1 MSTKK
6 TTIILPSVVQD
17 LSSLP
22 TNEADT
28 LRLQFGSWATTT
40 EGIQFFDT
48 SDDSDIILES
58 ITEPA
63 ASAYPKSARY
73 GSDLSR
79 KQTITISEREDP
91 SNTTPESWEE
101 KVRSIISFVEHE
113 YLVTSFENPLIVEEV
128 LNIDTDAPGAPAG
141 VKYVYNYYDS
151 NYEELLATVR
161 NHEVIQNLYS
171 MFDASSIIGTDKAD
185 DEILDVDIL
194 PVVKSGRKSA
204 TLSNA
209 LRFNRNRLSERRK
222 FQNQIVPIENM
233 PLLADYEGSKYLF
246 PMYVD
251 INIPLDKNIEF
262 VKLCKDTSM
271 GIALT
276 RDVEGVTDTG
286 DVVPAP
292 SVRTQSMSFTTS
304 VVNPAGEE
312 LIQNS
317 SIPVKVVDLLEWT
330 DEDAPAYAH
339 GISSEPPYPVPSNFY
354 FIGSEAGSYI
364 EGNVANKS
372 IAVGIG
378 SSVMFGTFLD
388 TFKQGLESIAED
400 KRRRI
405 RPIFDGKESYS
416 ETVMYKIQKLEGP
429 IQNPVQAP
437 IQTYHFM
444 NSAEVEE
451 FLNEDKEFKFVDT
464 QVKFNQEYSYIVTAY
479 QMVIGEKYVYDNL
492 QIQTPDA
499 AISESGD
506 VTFRSH
512 RTAIIDVHMI
522 PTVKLVEFPVF
533 ASTGRILDNPPLQP
547 EIRFFPVVS
556 DRNKL
561 KMFFTTSTGNE
572 DVAPIA
578 LNDEE
583 QSVYDQ
589 VAVNQNRNDGLIT
602 FKSDDSAASFQIY
615 RMESP
620 PAIIEDFANRLYAT
634 VTTSPFS
641 GLPGSS
647 ATAEISQ
654 FPNTKYY
661 YMFRTIDVH
670 GGISNPSPIYEIEL
684 YNDGGAGYPI
694 IRHYDLSSP
703 NPKTPT
709 KSARKIIQIIPR
721 IAQVYLNEEASG
733 LIDAGAVQPAAGN
746 NNIVLGNQAEP
757 LFGKKFKIRLTS
769 KSTGKK
775 VDLNVNFKTKRLQG
789 EIES

>member
-17 LSSLP
+17 FSP
-22 TNEADT
+22 TPTAADT
-28 LRLQFGSWATTT
+28 LRMQFGSWATTT
-40 EGIQFFDT
+40 EGTQFVDT
-48 SDDSDIILES
+48 SEDSDIALGS
-58 ITEPA
+58 ITTPVN
-63 ASAYPKSARY
+63 SLYPIRVGY
-73 GSDLSR
+73 GLELSR

-91 SNTTPESWEE
+91 NNTTRESWEE
-101 KVRSIISFVEHE
+101 KVRTIVPTGEHE
-113 YLVTSFENPLIVEEV
+113 YFVASFENPLIVEEV
-128 LNIDTDAPGAPAG
+128 LNMEGDSPSAPAG

-151 NYEELLATVR
+151 NYEELLAPVR

-171 MFDASSIIGTDKAD
+171 MFDASSVIGTDVAG

-194 PVVKSGRKSA
+194 PVVRGGKSA
-204 TLSNA
+204 TLSKA
-209 LRFNRNRLSERRK
+209 LRFNRGRLSERRK

-276 RDVEGVTDTG
+276 RDVEGVTDTD
-286 DVVPAP
+286 DVEVAP
-292 SVRTQSMSFTTS
+292 SVRTQNIRFTTS
-304 VVNPAGEE
+304 VVEPAGEE

-330 DEDAPAYAH
+330 DEDAPAYAFDLT
-339 GISSEPPYPVPSNFY
+339 GYPTPSNFY
-354 FIGSEAGSYI
+354 FIGAEAGSYL
-364 EGNVANKS
+364 EAGTFNGS
-372 IAVGIG
+372 IAVGTANTL
-378 SSVMFGTFLD
+378 MFGVFLD

-400 KRRRI
+400 KRKRI
-405 RPIFDGKESYS
+405 RGIFNGKESYS

-464 QVKFNQEYSYIVTAY
+464 QVKFDQEYSYIVTAY
-479 QMVIGEKYVYDNL
+479 QMIVGERYIYTNIRT
-492 QIQTPDA
+492 QEPDA
-499 AISESGD
+499 AVSEGGT
-506 VTFRSH
+506 VTFGGH
-512 RTAIIDVHMI
+512 RTATIDVHMV
-522 PTVKLVEFPVF
+522 PTIKLVEFPLF

-547 EIRFFPVVS
+547 EIRFFPIVS

-572 DVAPIA
+572 DVIPIA
-578 LNDEE
+578 LSDEE
-583 QSVYDQ
+583 QAAYDQ

-615 RMESP
+615 RMDKP
-620 PAIIEDFANRLYAT
+620 PVTIEDFATKLYIT
-634 VTTSPFS
+634 VTTSPS
-641 GLPGSS
+641 RGLQGSS
-647 ATAEISQ
+647 ATAEIAQS
-654 FPNTKYY
+654 PNIKYY

-670 GGISNPSPIYEIEL
+670 GGISNPSAIYEIEL

-703 NPKTPT
+703 NPKTTT

-721 IAQVYLNEEASG
+721 IAQVFLNEEASG
-733 LIDAGAVQPAAGN
+733 LVDGGVVQPAAGN
-746 NNIVLGNQAEP
+746 KNIVLGNQAEP
-757 LFGKKFKIRLTS
+757 LFGKKFKIRFTS

>member
-6 TTIILPSVVQD
+6 TTIALPSVVQD
-17 LSSLP
+17 LSSSP
-22 TNEADT
+22 TNEADS
-28 LRLQFGSWATTT
+28 LRLQFGSWVTTT
-40 EGIQFFDT
+40 EGIQFLDT
-48 SDDSDIILES
+48 SDDSDIVLES
-58 ITEPA
+58 ITSPID
-63 ASAYPKSARY
+63 STYPRLGSPNY
-73 GSDLSR
+73 GLELSR
-79 KQTITISEREDP
+79 KQTINISENQDP
-91 SNTTPESWEE
+91 SATTPESWEE

-113 YLVTSFENPLIVEEV
+113 YLVTSFENPLIVEEA
-128 LNIDTDAPGAPAG
+128 LNMDADAPGAPAG
-141 VKYVYNYYDS
+141 VKYIYNYYDS
-151 NYEELLATVR
+151 NYEELLAPVR

-171 MFDASSIIGTDKAD
+171 MFDASSIIGTDVAG

-194 PVVKSGRKSA
+194 PVVRGGKSA
-204 TLSNA
+204 TLSKA
-209 LRFNRNRLSERRK
+209 LRFNRSRLSERRK

-276 RDVEGVTDTG
+276 RDVEGVTDTD

-292 SVRTQSMSFTTS
+292 SVKTQNMSFTTS
-304 VVNPAGEE
+304 VVDPAGEE

-330 DEDAPAYAH
+330 DEDAPAYAFDFA
-339 GISSEPPYPVPSNFY
+339 GYPPPSNFY
-354 FIGSEAGSYI
+354 FIGAEAGSYL
-364 EGNVANKS
+364 EGGTFNKS
-372 IAVGIG
+372 IAVGTA
-378 SSVMFGTFLD
+378 STLMFGTFLD

-400 KRRRI
+400 KRKRI
-405 RPIFDGKESYS
+405 RGIFNGKESYS

-479 QMVIGEKYVYDNL
+479 QMIVGERYVYDNL
-492 QIQTPDA
+492 QIQERFT
-499 AISESGD
+499 E
-506 VTFRSH
+506 R
-512 RTAIIDVHMI
+512 RTASVDVHMT
-522 PTVKLVEFPVF
+522 PTIKLVEFPVF

-572 DVAPIA
+572 DIAPIA

-583 QSVYDQ
+583 QSAYDQ
-589 VAVNQNRNDGLIT
+589 VAINQNRNDGLIT

-647 ATAEISQ
+647 ATAEIAQ
-654 FPNTKYY
+654 FANTKYY

-721 IAQVYLNEEASG
+721 IAQVFLNEEASG
-733 LIDAGAVQPAAGN
+733 LIDAGAVQPASGN
-746 NNIVLGNQAEP
+746 KNIVLGNQTEP

>member
-6 TTIILPSVVQD
+6 TTIALPSVVQD
-17 LSSLP
+17 LSSSP
-22 TNEADT
+22 TNETDS

-58 ITEPA
+58 ITEPVT
-63 ASAYPKSARY
+63 STYPRLGAPNY
-73 GSDLSR
+73 GLELSR
-79 KQTITISEREDP
+79 KQTINISENQDP
-91 SNTTPESWEE
+91 STTTPESWEE
-101 KVRSIISFVEHE
+101 KVRSIVSFVEHE
-113 YLVTSFENPLIVEEV
+113 YLVASFENPLIVEEA
-128 LNIDTDAPGAPAG
+128 LNMDADAPGAPAG
-141 VKYVYNYYDS
+141 VKYVYNYHDP
-151 NYEELLATVR
+151 NYEELLAPVR

-171 MFDASSIIGTDKAD
+171 MFDASSIIGTDVAG
-185 DEILDVDIL
+185 DEILDVDVL
-194 PVVKSGRKSA
+194 PVVRGGKSA
-204 TLSNA
+204 TLSKA
-209 LRFNRNRLSERRK
+209 LRFNRSRLSERRK

-271 GIALT
+271 SVALT
-276 RDVEGVTDTG
+276 RDVEGVTDTN

-304 VVNPAGEE
+304 VVGSAGEE

-330 DEDAPAYAH
+330 DEDAPAYAFDFA
-339 GISSEPPYPVPSNFY
+339 GYPPPSNFY
-354 FIGSEAGSYI
+354 FIGAEAGSYL
-364 EGNVANKS
+364 EGGTFNKS
-372 IAVGIG
+372 IAAGTA
-378 SSVMFGTFLD
+378 STLMFGTFLD

-400 KRRRI
+400 KRKRI
-405 RPIFDGKESYS
+405 RGIFNGKESYS
-416 ETVMYKIQKLEGP
+416 ETVMYKIQKLEGS

-479 QMVIGEKYVYDNL
+479 QMIVGERYVYDNL
-492 QIQTPDA
+492 QIQERFT
-499 AISESGD
+499 E
-506 VTFRSH
+506 R
-512 RTAIIDVHMI
+512 RTASVDVHMTPAI
-522 PTVKLVEFPVF
+522 KLVEFPVF

-572 DVAPIA
+572 DIAPIA

-583 QSVYDQ
+583 QSAYDQ
-589 VAVNQNRNDGLIT
+589 VAINQNRNDGLIT

-647 ATAEISQ
+647 ATAEIAQ
-654 FPNTKYY
+654 FANTKYY

-721 IAQVYLNEEASG
+721 IAQVFLNEEASG
-733 LIDAGAVQPAAGN
+733 LVDSGVVQPAAGN
-746 NNIVLGNQAEP
+746 KNIVLGNQTEP

>member
-6 TTIILPSVVQD
+6 TTIALPSVIQD
-17 LSSLP
+17 LSSSP
-22 TNEADT
+22 TNETDT
-28 LRLQFGSWATTT
+28 LRLQFGSWSTTT

-48 SDDSDIILES
+48 SDDADIILES
-58 ITEPA
+58 ITEPV
-63 ASAYPKSARY
+63 ASTYPRLGAPNY
-73 GSDLSR
+73 GLELSR
-79 KQTITISEREDP
+79 KQTINISENQDP
-91 SNTTPESWEE
+91 STTTPESWEE
-101 KVRSIISFVEHE
+101 KVRSIISFAEHE
-113 YLVTSFENPLIVEEV
+113 YLVTSFENPLIVEEA
-128 LNIDTDAPGAPAG
+128 LNMETDSPGAPAG

-151 NYEELLATVR
+151 NYEELLAPVR

-194 PVVKSGRKSA
+194 PVVRGGKSA
-204 TLSNA
+204 TLSKA
-209 LRFNRNRLSERRK
+209 LRFNRSRLSERRK

-304 VVNPAGEE
+304 VVDPAGEE

-317 SIPVKVVDLLEWT
+317 SVPVKVVDLLEWT
-330 DEDAPAYAH
+330 DEDAPAYAFDFV
-339 GISSEPPYPVPSNFY
+339 GYPPPSNFY
-354 FIGSEAGSYI
+354 FIGAEAGSYL
-364 EGNVANKS
+364 EGGTDNKS
-372 IAVGIG
+372 IAVGTA
-378 SSVMFGTFLD
+378 STLMFGTFLD

-479 QMVIGEKYVYDNL
+479 QMVIGERYVYDNL
-492 QIQTPDA
+492 QIQELFT
-499 AISESGD
+499 E
-506 VTFRSH
+506 R
-512 RTAIIDVHMI
+512 RTASVDVHMV

-589 VAVNQNRNDGLIT
+589 VAVNQSRNDGLIT

-641 GLPGSS
+641 DLPGSS

-721 IAQVYLNEEASG
+721 IAQVFLNEEASG
-733 LIDAGAVQPAAGN
+733 LIDAGVVQPAAGN

>member
-6 TTIILPSVVQD
+6 TTIILPSVVQS
-17 LSSLP
+17 LTASPSS
-22 TNEADT
+22 EADI
-28 LRLQFGSWATTT
+28 LRLQFGSWTTT
-40 EGIQFFDT
+40 TDGIRFIDT
-48 SDDSDIILES
+48 SEDSDVILES
-58 ITEPA
+58 ITAPVD
-63 ASAYPKSARY
+63 SIYPRAGRY
-73 GSDLSR
+73 ASDLSR

-91 SNTTPESWEE
+91 ANTTQESWEE
-101 KVRSIISFVEHE
+101 KVTSLVSSREHE
-113 YLVTSFENPLIVEEV
+113 YFATSFENPLIVEEA
-128 LNIDTDAPGAPAG
+128 LNMEADAPGAPAG

-171 MFDASSIIGTDKAD
+171 MFDASSVIGTDDAE
-185 DEILDVDIL
+185 DEIVDIDTL
-194 PVVKSGRKSA
+194 PVVRGGKKS
-204 TLSNA
+204 TLSRK
-209 LRFNRNRLSERRK
+209 LRVNRSRLSERRK
-222 FQNQIVPIENM
+222 FQNQIVPLENM

-251 INIPLDKNIEF
+251 INIPLDKSIEF

-276 RDVEGVTDTG
+276 RDVEGVTDTD

-330 DEDAPAYAH
+330 DEDAPAYAFDFV
-339 GISSEPPYPVPSNFY
+339 GYPPPSNFY
-354 FIGSEAGSYI
+354 FIGAKAGSYI
-364 EGNVANKS
+364 ESSSFNGS
-372 IAVGIG
+372 IAVGTA
-378 SSVMFGTFLD
+378 STLMFGTFLD
-388 TFKQGLESIAED
+388 TFKQGLQSIAED
-400 KRRRI
+400 QRKRI
-405 RPIFDGKESYS
+405 RGIFNGKESYS

-451 FLNEDKEFKFVDT
+451 FLNEDKQFKFVDT

-479 QMVIGEKYVYDNL
+479 QMIVGEKYVYNNV
-492 QIQTPDA
+492 QTQAPDA
-499 AISESGD
+499 AVSASGD
-506 VTFRSH
+506 VTFGGH
-512 RTAIIDVHMI
+512 RTATIDVHMI
-522 PTVKLVEFPVF
+522 PTVKLVEFPLF

-547 EIRFFPVVS
+547 EIRFFPIVS

-578 LNDEE
+578 LSDEE
-583 QSVYDQ
+583 QAAYDQ
-589 VAVNQNRNDGLIT
+589 VATNQNRNDGLIT

-615 RMESP
+615 RMDMP
-620 PAIIEDFANRLYAT
+620 PATIEDFATRLYAT
-634 VTTSPFS
+634 VSTNPSN
-641 GLPGSS
+641 GLQGSS

-654 FPNTKYY
+654 SPNIKYY

-670 GGISNPSPIYEIEL
+670 GGISNPSAIYEIEL

-703 NPKTPT
+703 NPKTTT

-721 IAQVYLNEEASG
+721 IAQVFLNEEASG
-733 LIDAGAVQPAAGN
+733 LVDGGVVQPAAGN
-746 NNIVLGNQAEP
+746 KNIVLGNQAEP
-757 LFGKKFKIRLTS
+757 LFGKKFKIRFTS

-775 VDLNVNFKTKRLQG
+775 VDLNVNFKTKRLMG

>member
-6 TTIILPSVVQD
+6 TTIALPPVVQD
-17 LSSLP
+17 LSSSP
-22 TNEADT
+22 TNEADS
-28 LRLQFGSWATTT
+28 LRLQFGSWVTTT
-40 EGIQFFDT
+40 EGIQFLDT

-58 ITEPA
+58 ITSPID
-63 ASAYPKSARY
+63 STYPRLGSPNY
-73 GSDLSR
+73 GLELSR
-79 KQTITISEREDP
+79 KQTINISENQDP
-91 SNTTPESWEE
+91 SATTPESWEE
-101 KVRSIISFVEHE
+101 KVRSIISFAEHE
-113 YLVTSFENPLIVEEV
+113 YLVTSFENPLIVEEA
-128 LNIDTDAPGAPAG
+128 LNMDADAPGAPAG
-141 VKYVYNYYDS
+141 VKYIYNYYDS
-151 NYEELLATVR
+151 NYEELLAPVR

-171 MFDASSIIGTDKAD
+171 MFDASSIIGTDVAG

-194 PVVKSGRKSA
+194 PVVRGGKSA
-204 TLSNA
+204 TLSKA
-209 LRFNRNRLSERRK
+209 LRFNRSRLSERRK

-276 RDVEGVTDTG
+276 RDVEGVTNTD

-292 SVRTQSMSFTTS
+292 SVRTQNMSFTTS

-330 DEDAPAYAH
+330 DEDAPAYAPDLV
-339 GISSEPPYPVPSNFY
+339 GYPPPSNFY
-354 FIGSEAGSYI
+354 FIGAEAGSYL
-364 EGNVANKS
+364 EGGTFNKS
-372 IAVGIG
+372 IAVGTA
-378 SSVMFGTFLD
+378 STLMFGTFLD
-388 TFKQGLESIAED
+388 TFKQGLESIAEH
-400 KRRRI
+400 KRKRI
-405 RPIFDGKESYS
+405 RGILNGKESYS

-479 QMVIGEKYVYDNL
+479 QMVIGERYVYDNL
-492 QIQTPDA
+492 QIQERFT
-499 AISESGD
+499 E
-506 VTFRSH
+506 R
-512 RTAIIDVHMI
+512 RTASVDVHMT

-583 QSVYDQ
+583 QSAYDQ
-589 VAVNQNRNDGLIT
+589 VAINQNRNDGLVT

-641 GLPGSS
+641 GLPGGS
-647 ATAEISQ
+647 ATAEIAQ
-654 FPNTKYY
+654 FSNTKYY

-670 GGISNPSPIYEIEL
+670 GGISNPSAIYEIEL

-721 IAQVYLNEEASG
+721 IAQVFLNEEASG
-733 LIDAGAVQPAAGN
+733 LIDAGTVQPAAGN
-746 NNIVLGNQAEP
+746 KNIVLGNQTEP

>member
-6 TTIILPSVVQD
+6 TTIALPSVVQD
-17 LSSLP
+17 LSSSP
-22 TNEADT
+22 TNEADS
-28 LRLQFGSWATTT
+28 LRLQFGSWVTTT
-40 EGIQFFDT
+40 EGIQFLDT

-58 ITEPA
+58 ITAPID
-63 ASAYPKSARY
+63 STYPRLGSPNY
-73 GSDLSR
+73 GLELSR
-79 KQTITISEREDP
+79 KQTISISENQDP
-91 SNTTPESWEE
+91 STTTPESWEE
-101 KVRSIISFVEHE
+101 NVRSIISFAEHE
-113 YLVTSFENPLIVEEV
+113 YLVTSFENPLIVEEA
-128 LNIDTDAPGAPAG
+128 LNMDANAPGAPAG

-151 NYEELLATVR
+151 NYEELLAPVR

-171 MFDASSIIGTDKAD
+171 MFDASSIIGTDVAG

-194 PVVKSGRKSA
+194 PVVRGGKSA
-204 TLSNA
+204 TLSKA
-209 LRFNRNRLSERRK
+209 LRFNRSRLSERRK

-271 GIALT
+271 SIALT
-276 RDVEGVTDTG
+276 RDVEGVTDTD
-286 DVVPAP
+286 DVTPAP
-292 SVRTQSMSFTTS
+292 SVRTQNMSFTTS
-304 VVNPAGEE
+304 VVDPAGEE

-330 DEDAPAYAH
+330 DEDAPAYAFDFA
-339 GISSEPPYPVPSNFY
+339 GYPPPSNFY
-354 FIGSEAGSYI
+354 FIGAEAGSYL
-364 EGNVANKS
+364 EGGTFNKS
-372 IAVGIG
+372 IAVGTA
-378 SSVMFGTFLD
+378 STLMFGTFLD

-400 KRRRI
+400 KRKRI
-405 RPIFDGKESYS
+405 RGIFNGKESYS

-479 QMVIGEKYVYDNL
+479 QMIVGERYVYDNL
-492 QIQTPDA
+492 QIQERFT
-499 AISESGD
+499 E
-506 VTFRSH
+506 R
-512 RTAIIDVHMI
+512 RTASVDVHMT
-522 PTVKLVEFPVF
+522 PTIKLVEFPVF
-533 ASTGRILDNPPLQP
+533 ASTGRILDYPPLQP

-583 QSVYDQ
+583 QSAYDQ
-589 VAVNQNRNDGLIT
+589 VAINQNRNDGLIT

-641 GLPGSS
+641 GLPGAS
-647 ATAEISQ
+647 ATAEIAQ
-654 FPNTKYY
+654 FANTKYY

-670 GGISNPSPIYEIEL
+670 GGISNPSAIYEIEL

-721 IAQVYLNEEASG
+721 IAQVFLNEEASG
-733 LIDAGAVQPAAGN
+733 LVDSGAVQPAAGN
-746 NNIVLGNQAEP
+746 KNIVLGNQTEP